1 MYKLLKID
9 LNIHSDNEIYKS
21 IKLIGLKRDSFKP
34 VSLCMKIKAEFS
46 LYMFYT
52 LNSVV
57 KQVNIIM

>member
-1 MYKLLKID
+1 MCKLLKID
-9 LNIHSDNEIYKS
+9 LNIYSDNEIYKS

-52 LNSVV
+52 LKLSS
-57 KQVNIIM
+57 